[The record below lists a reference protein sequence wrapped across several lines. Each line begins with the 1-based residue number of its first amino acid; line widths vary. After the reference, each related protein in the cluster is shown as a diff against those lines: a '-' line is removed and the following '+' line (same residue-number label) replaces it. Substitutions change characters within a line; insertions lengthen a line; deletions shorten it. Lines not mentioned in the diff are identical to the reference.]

1 MWPSS
6 ADHDRQTE
14 ERGSDY
20 NKFWGK
26 AKGPQLYDS
35 KILLLFFMSR
45 LERRLRD
52 RNKN

>member
-6 ADHDRQTE
+6 ADHDRQME
-14 ERGSDY
+14 ERGSDC

-35 KILLLFFMSR
+35 EILLLFCMSR
-45 LERRLRD
+45 LGRRRRD